1 MSHDATHTVS
11 PDWHNENALRAYPL
25 VDGASA
31 ASRLPAWLVTDLRLT
46 VPTTYETVFLSSAY
60 FSATLVSVAVSGI
73 RLTVDAEGHE
83 TRTAVG
89 LLARTVT
96 RDELAPYRTY
106 ALDRLSP
113 EACGTVAFGAI
124 PADAEPF
131 KLVFTAD
138 EAPLC
143 ESALDRVAPAGVT
156 ALVDRAHGTEAD
168 GIIDLSGNSEF
179 RSYLDPSDPTGKTV
193 ILELADLY
201 RDVTTSVCSSA
212 PTHDRCGETPVK
224 TVSGVAPDV
233 NGTLKLLFR

>member
-25 VDGASA
+25 ADGASA
-31 ASRLPAWLVTDLRLT
+31 ASSLPTWLVTDLQLT

-60 FSATLVSVAVSGI
+60 FSETLVSVAISGI
-73 RLTVDAEGHE
+73 QVTVDTEGHE

-113 EACGTVAFGAI
+113 EACGTVSFGTI
-124 PADAEPF
+124 PADATPF

-143 ESALDRVAPAGVT
+143 ASSIDRVAPAGVT
-156 ALVDRAHGTEAD
+156 ALVDPAHGTEVD

-201 RDVTTSVCSSA
+201 RDVTTSICSSA

-224 TVSGVAPDV
+224 TVSGVAPDAY
-233 NGTLKLLFR
+233 GTLKLLFR